1 MSYFFVGDLNI
12 LKDKRLTPIDRL
24 VYFSLVS
31 FMSSK
36 DGKCYPRY
44 ATIKRDLGISKASIN
59 RSIKHLAKLKLL
71 TVKRLSSTNLYLLTQ
86 QLELEKNRI
95 KRLKSQF
102 DRSDVSQS
110 NLLIKPSLYN
120 YNTRNVNKYHRGKF
134 ISPPSANHSQ
144 TTIEYEGN
152 KYEYFAEESEW
163 IEYRNKKGK
172 VIAKHKWKVNEPIK
186 KFSAIDKVA
195 V

>member
-59 RSIKHLAKLKLL
+59 RSVKHLAKLKLI
-71 TVKRLSSTNLYLLTQ
+71 TVKRLSSTNLYLLSQ
-86 QLELEKNRI
+86 QIELEKNRI

-102 DRSDVSQS
+102 DSTDVSQRH
-110 NLLIKPSLYN
+110 LLIKPSLYN
-120 YNTRNVNKYHRGKF
+120 YNRNVNKYHRGKF
-134 ISPPSANHSQ
+134 ISPPVANHSK
-144 TTIEYEGN
+144 TTIEYKGE
-152 KYEYFAEESEW
+152 KYEYCAEFGNY
-163 IEYRNKKGK
+163 IEYRNKQGVK
-172 VIAKHKWKVNEPIK
+172 IAKHKWKDEPIK
-186 KFSAIDKVA
+186 KFSAIERVA
-195 V
+195 S

>member
-59 RSIKHLAKLKLL
+59 RSVKHLAKLKLI

-86 QLELEKNRI
+86 QFELEKNRI

-102 DRSDVSQS
+102 DSTDVSQRH
-110 NLLIKPSLYN
+110 LLIKPSLYN
-120 YNTRNVNKYHRGKF
+120 YNRNVNKYQRGKF
-134 ISPPSANHSQ
+134 ISPPSANHTQ
-144 TTIEYEGN
+144 TTIEYEGE
-152 KYEYFAEESEW
+152 KYEYCAEFGNY
-163 IEYRNKKGK
+163 IEYRNKNGDK
-172 VIAKHKWKVNEPIK
+172 IAKHKWKVNEPIK
-186 KFSAIDKVA
+186 KFSAIEKVA
-195 V
+195 S

>member
-59 RSIKHLAKLKLL
+59 RSVKHLAKLKLI
-71 TVKRLSSTNLYLLTQ
+71 TVKRLSSTNLYLLSQ
-86 QLELEKNRI
+86 QVELEKNRI

-102 DRSDVSQS
+102 DSTDVSQRH
-110 NLLIKPSLYN
+110 LLIKPSLYN
-120 YNTRNVNKYHRGKF
+120 YNTRNVNKYQRARY
-134 ISPPSANHSQ
+134 SPPSTANHSK
-144 TTIEYEGN
+144 TTIEYQGE
-152 KYEYFAEESEW
+152 KYEYCAEFGNY
-163 IEYRNKKGK
+163 IEYRNKKGYR
-172 VIAKHKWKVNEPIK
+172 VAKHKWKDEPIK
-186 KFSAIDKVA
+186 KFDAIEKVA
-195 V
+195 G

>member
-1 MSYFFVGDLNI
+1 LSYFFVGDLNI

-163 IEYRNKKGK
+163 IEYRNKKGE

-186 KFSAIDKVA
+186 KFNAIEKVA
-195 V
+195 S

>member
-59 RSIKHLAKLKLL
+59 RSVKHLAKLKLI

-86 QLELEKNRI
+86 QVELEKNRI

-102 DRSDVSQS
+102 DSTDVSQRH
-110 NLLIKPSLYN
+110 LLIKPSLYN
-120 YNTRNVNKYHRGKF
+120 YNRNVNKYQRGKF

-144 TTIEYEGN
+144 TTIEYEGE
-152 KYEYFAEESEW
+152 KYEYCAEFGNY
-163 IEYRNKKGK
+163 IEYRNKNGDK
-172 VIAKHKWKVNEPIK
+172 IAKHKWKVNEPIK
-186 KFSAIDKVA
+186 KFSAIERVA
-195 V
+195 S

>member
-59 RSIKHLAKLKLL
+59 RSVKHLAKLKLI
-71 TVKRLSSTNLYLLTQ
+71 TVKRLSSTNLYLLSQ
-86 QLELEKNRI
+86 QIELEKNRI

-102 DRSDVSQS
+102 DSTDVSQRH
-110 NLLIKPSLYN
+110 LLIKPSLYN
-120 YNTRNVNKYHRGKF
+120 YNARNVNKYQRGKF
-134 ISPPSANHSQ
+134 ISPPSANHTQ
-144 TTIEYEGN
+144 TTIEYEGE
-152 KYEYFAEESEW
+152 KYEYCAEFGNY
-163 IEYRNKKGK
+163 IEYRNKNGDK
-172 VIAKHKWKVNEPIK
+172 IAKHKWKVNEPIK
-186 KFSAIDKVA
+186 KFSAIEKVA
-195 V
+195 S

>member
-36 DGKCYPRY
+36 DGKFYPRY

-59 RSIKHLAKLKLL
+59 RSIKHLAKLKLI

-86 QLELEKNRI
+86 QFELEKNRI

-102 DRSDVSQS
+102 DSTDVSQRH
-110 NLLIKPSLYN
+110 LLIKPSLYN
-120 YNTRNVNKYHRGKF
+120 YNRNVNKYQRGKF
-134 ISPPSANHSQ
+134 ISPPSANHTQ
-144 TTIEYEGN
+144 TTIEFEGE
-152 KYEYFAEESEW
+152 KYEYCAEFGNY
-163 IEYRNKKGK
+163 IEYRNKNGDK
-172 VIAKHKWKVNEPIK
+172 IAKHKWKVNEPIK
-186 KFSAIDKVA
+186 KFSAIEKVA
-195 V
+195 S

>member
-1 MSYFFVGDLNI
+1 VSYFFVGDLNI

-44 ATIKRDLGISKASIN
+44 ATIKRDLGVSKASIN
-59 RSIKHLAKLKLL
+59 RSIKHLAKLKLI

-86 QLELEKNRI
+86 QFELEKNRI

-102 DRSDVSQS
+102 DSTDVSQRH
-110 NLLIKPSLYN
+110 LLIKPSLYN
-120 YNTRNVNKYHRGKF
+120 YNARNVNKYQRGKF
-134 ISPPSANHSQ
+134 ISPPVANHSK
-144 TTIEYEGN
+144 TTIEYKGE
-152 KYEYFAEESEW
+152 KYEYCAEFGNY
-163 IEYRNKKGK
+163 IEYRNKNGDK
-172 VIAKHKWKVNEPIK
+172 VAKHKWKKDEPIK
-186 KFSAIDKVA
+186 KFDAIVKVA
-195 V
+195 S

>member
-163 IEYRNKKGK
+163 IEYRNKKGE

-186 KFSAIDKVA
+186 KFNAIEKVA
-195 V
+195 S

>member
-44 ATIKRDLGISKASIN
+44 STIKRDLGISKASIN
-59 RSIKHLAKLKLL
+59 RSVKHLAKLKLI

-102 DRSDVSQS
+102 DSTDVSQRH
-110 NLLIKPSLYN
+110 LLIKPSLYN
-120 YNTRNVNKYHRGKF
+120 YNRNVNKYQRARY
-134 ISPPSANHSQ
+134 SPPSTANHSK
-144 TTIEYEGN
+144 TTIEYQGE
-152 KYEYFAEESEW
+152 KYEYCGEFGNY
-163 IEYRNKKGK
+163 IEYRNKKG
-172 VIAKHKWKVNEPIK
+172 VVVAKHKWKDEPIK
-186 KFSAIDKVA
+186 KFDAIEKVA

>member
-59 RSIKHLAKLKLL
+59 RSIKHLAKLKLI

-86 QLELEKNRI
+86 QVELEKNRI

-102 DRSDVSQS
+102 DSTDVSQRH
-110 NLLIKPSLYN
+110 LLIKPSLYN
-120 YNTRNVNKYHRGKF
+120 YNRNVNKYQRGKF
-134 ISPPSANHSQ
+134 ISPPVANHSK
-144 TTIEYEGN
+144 TTIEYKGE
-152 KYEYFAEESEW
+152 KYEYCAEFGNY
-163 IEYRNKKGK
+163 IEYRNKNGDK
-172 VIAKHKWKVNEPIK
+172 IAKHKWKVNEPIK
-186 KFSAIDKVA
+186 KFSAIEKVA
-195 V
+195 S

>member
-59 RSIKHLAKLKLL
+59 RSVKHLAKLKLI

-86 QLELEKNRI
+86 QIELEKNRI

-102 DRSDVSQS
+102 DSTDVSQRH
-110 NLLIKPSLYN
+110 LLIKPSLYN
-120 YNTRNVNKYHRGKF
+120 YNRNVNKYHRGKF

-163 IEYRNKKGK
+163 IEYRNKKGE

-195 V
+195 S

>member
-59 RSIKHLAKLKLL
+59 RSVKHLAKLKLI

-86 QLELEKNRI
+86 QVELEKNRI

-102 DRSDVSQS
+102 DSTDVSQRH
-110 NLLIKPSLYN
+110 LLIKPSLYN
-120 YNTRNVNKYHRGKF
+120 YNRNVNKYQRGKF
-134 ISPPSANHSQ
+134 ISPPVANHSK
-144 TTIEYEGN
+144 TTIEYKGD
-152 KYEYFAEESEW
+152 KYEYCADYGNY
-163 IEYRNKKGK
+163 IEYRNKQGVK
-172 VIAKHKWKVNEPIK
+172 IAKHKWKDEPIK
-186 KFSAIDKVA
+186 KFDAIDKVA

>member
-59 RSIKHLAKLKLL
+59 RSVKHLAKLKLI
-71 TVKRLSSTNLYLLTQ
+71 TVKRLSSTNLYLLSQ
-86 QLELEKNRI
+86 QIELEKNRI

-102 DRSDVSQS
+102 DSTDVSQRH
-110 NLLIKPSLYN
+110 LLIKPSLYN
-120 YNTRNVNKYHRGKF
+120 YNRNVNKYHRGKF
-134 ISPPSANHSQ
+134 ISPPVANHSK
-144 TTIEYEGN
+144 TTIEYKGE
-152 KYEYFAEESEW
+152 KYEYCAEFGNY
-163 IEYRNKKGK
+163 IEYRNKQGVK
-172 VIAKHKWKVNEPIK
+172 IAKHKWKDEPIK
-186 KFSAIDKVA
+186 KFDAIDKVA

>member
-59 RSIKHLAKLKLL
+59 RSVKHLAKLKLI
-71 TVKRLSSTNLYLLTQ
+71 TVKRLSSTNLYLLSQ
-86 QLELEKNRI
+86 QVELEKNRI

-120 YNTRNVNKYHRGKF
+120 YNRNVNKYQRGKF

-144 TTIEYEGN
+144 TTIEYEGE
-152 KYEYFAEESEW
+152 KYEYCAEFGNY
-163 IEYRNKKGK
+163 IEYRNKQGVK
-172 VIAKHKWKVNEPIK
+172 IAKHKWKKDEPIK
-186 KFSAIDKVA
+186 KFSAIERVA
-195 V
+195 S

>member
-59 RSIKHLAKLKLL
+59 RSVKHLAKLKLI

-86 QLELEKNRI
+86 QVELEIILNI
-95 KRLKSQF
+95 G
-102 DRSDVSQS
+102 
-110 NLLIKPSLYN
+110 I
-120 YNTRNVNKYHRGKF
+120 RNVVRLPN
-134 ISPPSANHSQ
+134 ISGRKMSL
-144 TTIEYEGN
+144 
-152 KYEYFAEESEW
+152 
-163 IEYRNKKGK
+163 
-172 VIAKHKWKVNEPIK
+172 
-186 KFSAIDKVA
+186 
-195 V
+195 

>member
-59 RSIKHLAKLKLL
+59 RSVKHLAKLKLI
-71 TVKRLSSTNLYLLTQ
+71 TVKRLSSTNLYLLSQ
-86 QLELEKNRI
+86 QVELEKNRI

-102 DRSDVSQS
+102 DSTDVSQRH
-110 NLLIKPSLYN
+110 LLIKPSLYN
-120 YNTRNVNKYHRGKF
+120 YNARNVNKYQRVKY
-134 ISPPSANHSQ
+134 SPPSTANHSKS
-144 TTIEYEGN
+144 TIEYQGE
-152 KYEYFAEESEW
+152 KYEYCAEFGNY
-163 IEYRNKKGK
+163 IEYRNKNGDK
-172 VIAKHKWKVNEPIK
+172 IAKHKWKDEPIK
-186 KFSAIDKVA
+186 KFSAIERVA
-195 V
+195 S

>member
-59 RSIKHLAKLKLL
+59 RSIKHLAKLKLI
-71 TVKRLSSTNLYLLTQ
+71 TVKRLSSTNLYLLSQ
-86 QLELEKNRI
+86 QVELEKNRI

-102 DRSDVSQS
+102 DSTDVSQRH
-110 NLLIKPSLYN
+110 LLIKPSLYN
-120 YNTRNVNKYHRGKF
+120 YNRNVNKYQRGKF
-134 ISPPSANHSQ
+134 ISPPSANHSK
-144 TTIEYEGN
+144 TTIEYKGE
-152 KYEYFAEESEW
+152 KYEYCAEFGNY
-163 IEYRNKKGK
+163 IEYRNKQGVK
-172 VIAKHKWKVNEPIK
+172 IAKHKWKDEPIK

>member
-44 ATIKRDLGISKASIN
+44 ATIKRDLGVSKASIN
-59 RSIKHLAKLKLL
+59 RSIKHLAKLKLI

-86 QLELEKNRI
+86 QFELEKNRI

-102 DRSDVSQS
+102 DSTDVSQRH
-110 NLLIKPSLYN
+110 LLIKPSLYN
-120 YNTRNVNKYHRGKF
+120 YNARNVNKYQRGKF
-134 ISPPSANHSQ
+134 ISPPVANHSK
-144 TTIEYEGN
+144 TTIEYKGE
-152 KYEYFAEESEW
+152 KYEYCAEFGNY
-163 IEYRNKKGK
+163 IEYRNKNGDK
-172 VIAKHKWKVNEPIK
+172 IAKHKWKDEPIK
-186 KFSAIDKVA
+186 KFSAIERVA
-195 V
+195 S

>member
-59 RSIKHLAKLKLL
+59 RSIKHLAKLKLI
-71 TVKRLSSTNLYLLTQ
+71 TVKRLSSTNLYLLSQ
-86 QLELEKNRI
+86 QVELEKNRI

-120 YNTRNVNKYHRGKF
+120 YNRNVNKYQRGKF
-134 ISPPSANHSQ
+134 ISPPSANHTQ
-144 TTIEYEGN
+144 TTIEYEGE
-152 KYEYFAEESEW
+152 KYEYCAEFGNY
-163 IEYRNKKGK
+163 IEYRNKNGDK
-172 VIAKHKWKVNEPIK
+172 IAKHKWKVNEPIK
-186 KFSAIDKVA
+186 KFSAIERVA
-195 V
+195 S

>member
-59 RSIKHLAKLKLL
+59 RSIKHLAKLKLV

-102 DRSDVSQS
+102 DSTDVSQRH
-110 NLLIKPSLYN
+110 LLIKPSLYN
-120 YNTRNVNKYHRGKF
+120 YNRNVNKYQRSKF
-134 ISPPSANHSQ
+134 ISPPSANHTQ
-144 TTIEYEGN
+144 TTIEYEGE
-152 KYEYFAEESEW
+152 KYEYCAEFGNY
-163 IEYRNKKGK
+163 IEYRNKNGDK
-172 VIAKHKWKVNEPIK
+172 IAKHKWKVNEPIK
-186 KFSAIDKVA
+186 KFNAIVKVA

>member
-44 ATIKRDLGISKASIN
+44 ATIKRDLGVSKASIN
-59 RSIKHLAKLKLL
+59 RSIKHLAKLKLI

-86 QLELEKNRI
+86 QAELEKNRL

-102 DRSDVSQS
+102 ERSDVSERH
-110 NLLIKPSLYN
+110 LLIKPSLYN
-120 YNTRNVNKYHRGKF
+120 YNARNVNKYQRAKF
-134 ISPPSANHSQ
+134 ISPPAANHSKS
-144 TTIEYEGN
+144 TLEYQGE
-152 KYEYFAEESEW
+152 KYEYCGEFGNY
-163 IEYRNKKGK
+163 IEYRNKSGDK
-172 VIAKHKWKVNEPIK
+172 VAKHKWKDEPIK
-186 KFSAIDKVA
+186 KFNAIEKVA
-195 V
+195 S

>member
-59 RSIKHLAKLKLL
+59 RSIKHLAKLKLI
-71 TVKRLSSTNLYLLTQ
+71 TVKRLSSTNLYLLSQ
-86 QLELEKNRI
+86 QIELEKNRI

-102 DRSDVSQS
+102 DRSDTSQRH
-110 NLLIKPSLYN
+110 LLIKPSLYN
-120 YNTRNVNKYHRGKF
+120 YNRNVNKYHRGIF
-134 ISPPSANHSQ
+134 ISPPAANHSKS
-144 TTIEYEGN
+144 TIEYKGE
-152 KYEYFAEESEW
+152 KYEYCAEFGNY
-163 IEYRNKKGK
+163 IEYRNKKGVK
-172 VIAKHKWKVNEPIK
+172 IAKHKWKDEPIK
-186 KFSAIDKVA
+186 KFSAIEKVA
-195 V
+195 S

>member
-59 RSIKHLAKLKLL
+59 RSVKHLAKLKLI
-71 TVKRLSSTNLYLLTQ
+71 TVKRLSSTNLYLLSQ
-86 QLELEKNRI
+86 QVELEKNRI

-102 DRSDVSQS
+102 DSTDVSQRH
-110 NLLIKPSLYN
+110 LLIKPSLYN
-120 YNTRNVNKYHRGKF
+120 YNRNVNKYHRGKF
-134 ISPPSANHSQ
+134 ISPPAANHSK
-144 TTIEYEGN
+144 TTIEYKGE
-152 KYEYFAEESEW
+152 KYEYCAEFGNY
-163 IEYRNKKGK
+163 IEYRNKQGVK
-172 VIAKHKWKVNEPIK
+172 IAKHKWKDEPIK
-186 KFSAIDKVA
+186 KFSAIEKVA
-195 V
+195 S

>member
-59 RSIKHLAKLKLL
+59 RSVKHLAKLKLI

-86 QLELEKNRI
+86 QIELEKNRI

-102 DRSDVSQS
+102 DSTDVSQRH
-110 NLLIKPSLYN
+110 LLIKPSLYN
-120 YNTRNVNKYHRGKF
+120 YNARNVNKYQRGKF
-134 ISPPSANHSQ
+134 ISPPVANHSK
-144 TTIEYEGN
+144 TTIEYKGE
-152 KYEYFAEESEW
+152 KYEYCAEFGNY
-163 IEYRNKKGK
+163 IEYRNKNGDK
-172 VIAKHKWKVNEPIK
+172 IAKHKWKDEPIK
-186 KFSAIDKVA
+186 KFDAIVKVA

>member
-59 RSIKHLAKLKLL
+59 RSVKHLAKLKLI

-86 QLELEKNRI
+86 QVELEKNRI

-102 DRSDVSQS
+102 DSTDVSQRH
-110 NLLIKPSLYN
+110 LLIKPSLYN
-120 YNTRNVNKYHRGKF
+120 YNRNVNKYHRGKF
-134 ISPPSANHSQ
+134 ISPPVANHSK
-144 TTIEYEGN
+144 TTIEYKGE
-152 KYEYFAEESEW
+152 KYEYCAEFGNY
-163 IEYRNKKGK
+163 IEYRNKQGVK
-172 VIAKHKWKVNEPIK
+172 IAKHKWKDEPIK
-186 KFSAIDKVA
+186 KFSAIEKVA
-195 V
+195 S

>member
-59 RSIKHLAKLKLL
+59 RSVKHLAKLKLI
-71 TVKRLSSTNLYLLTQ
+71 TVKRLSSTNLYLLSQ
-86 QLELEKNRI
+86 QVELEKNRI

-102 DRSDVSQS
+102 DSTDVSQRH
-110 NLLIKPSLYN
+110 LLIKPSLYN
-120 YNTRNVNKYHRGKF
+120 YNRNVNKYHRGKF
-134 ISPPSANHSQ
+134 ISPPVANHSK
-144 TTIEYEGN
+144 TTIEYKGE
-152 KYEYFAEESEW
+152 KYEYCAEFGNY
-163 IEYRNKKGK
+163 IEYRNKQGVK
-172 VIAKHKWKVNEPIK
+172 IAKHKWKDEPIK

>member
-59 RSIKHLAKLKLL
+59 RSIKHLAKLKLI

-86 QLELEKNRI
+86 QAELEKNRL

-102 DRSDVSQS
+102 ERSDVSERH
-110 NLLIKPSLYN
+110 LLIKPSLYN
-120 YNTRNVNKYHRGKF
+120 YNTRNVNKYQRARY
-134 ISPPSANHSQ
+134 SPPSTANHSK
-144 TTIEYEGN
+144 TTIEYQGE
-152 KYEYFAEESEW
+152 KYEYCGEFGNY
-163 IEYRNKKGK
+163 IEYRNKKG
-172 VIAKHKWKVNEPIK
+172 VVVAKHKWKDEPIK
-186 KFSAIDKVA
+186 KFDASIKEAS
-195 V
+195 

>member
-1 MSYFFVGDLNI
+1 MSYFFVGYLNI

-59 RSIKHLAKLKLL
+59 RSVKHLAKLKLI
-71 TVKRLSSTNLYLLTQ
+71 TVKRLSSTNLYLLSQ
-86 QLELEKNRI
+86 QVELEKNRI

-102 DRSDVSQS
+102 DSTDVSQRH
-110 NLLIKPSLYN
+110 LLIKPSLYN
-120 YNTRNVNKYHRGKF
+120 YNRNVNKYHRGKF
-134 ISPPSANHSQ
+134 ISPPVANHSN
-144 TTIEYEGN
+144 TTIEYKGE
-152 KYEYFAEESEW
+152 KYEYCGEFGNY
-163 IEYRNKKGK
+163 IEYRNKQGVK
-172 VIAKHKWKVNEPIK
+172 IAKHKWKDEPIK
-186 KFSAIDKVA
+186 KFSAIERVA
-195 V
+195 S

>member
-36 DGKCYPRY
+36 DGKCFPRY

-59 RSIKHLAKLKLL
+59 RSIKHLAKLKLI
-71 TVKRLSSTNLYLLTQ
+71 TVKRLSSTNLYLLSQ
-86 QLELEKNRI
+86 QIELEKNRI

-102 DRSDVSQS
+102 DSTDVSERH
-110 NLLIKPSLYN
+110 LLIKPSLYN
-120 YNTRNVNKYHRGKF
+120 YNTRNVNKYQRGKF
-134 ISPPSANHSQ
+134 ISPPTANHSK
-144 TTIEYEGN
+144 TTLDYNGDQ
-152 KYEYFAEESEW
+152 YEYFGEFGEY
-163 IEYRNKKGK
+163 IEYRNKKGE
-172 VIAKHKWKVNEPIK
+172 VIAKHKWKKNEPIK
-186 KFSAIDKVA
+186 KFDASVKEAS
-195 V
+195 

>member
-59 RSIKHLAKLKLL
+59 RSVKHLAKLKLI

-86 QLELEKNRI
+86 QIELEKNRI

-102 DRSDVSQS
+102 DSTDVSQRH
-110 NLLIKPSLYN
+110 LLIKPSLYN
-120 YNTRNVNKYHRGKF
+120 YNRNVNKYHRGKF
-134 ISPPSANHSQ
+134 ISPPVANHSQ
-144 TTIEYEGN
+144 TTIEYEGE
-152 KYEYFAEESEW
+152 KYEYCAEFGNY
-163 IEYRNKKGK
+163 IEYRNKNGDK
-172 VIAKHKWKVNEPIK
+172 IAKHKWKVNEPIK
-186 KFSAIDKVA
+186 KFSAIERVA
-195 V
+195 S

>member
-44 ATIKRDLGISKASIN
+44 STIKRDLGISKASIN
-59 RSIKHLAKLKLL
+59 RSVKHLAKLKLI

-86 QLELEKNRI
+86 QVELEKNRI

-102 DRSDVSQS
+102 DSTDVSQRH
-110 NLLIKPSLYN
+110 LLIKPSLYN
-120 YNTRNVNKYHRGKF
+120 YNRNVNKYQRGKF
-134 ISPPSANHSQ
+134 ISPPVANHSK
-144 TTIEYEGN
+144 TTIEYKGE
-152 KYEYFAEESEW
+152 KYEYCAEFGNY
-163 IEYRNKKGK
+163 IEYRNKQGVK
-172 VIAKHKWKVNEPIK
+172 IAKHKWKKDEPIK
-186 KFSAIDKVA
+186 KFSAIEKVA
-195 V
+195 S

>member
-59 RSIKHLAKLKLL
+59 RSVKHLAKLKLL

-163 IEYRNKKGK
+163 IEYRNKKGE

-186 KFSAIDKVA
+186 KFNAIEKVA
-195 V
+195 S

>member
-163 IEYRNKKGK
+163 IEYRNKKGE

-195 V
+195 S